1 MGIWLPRNGQSGIG
15 LECTNK
21 IPRFLS
27 VQANT
32 TNTRSKRQSD
42 KAVSKIMGGV
52 AVVWCKVMRE
62 REPLCVFLS
71 FPLDAGGKY

>member
-1 MGIWLPRNGQSGIG
+1 MR

-21 IPRFLS
+21 IFRFSS

-52 AVVWCKVMRE
+52 GGGMVYKVMRDGE
-62 REPLCVFLS
+62 RERERAFMRC
-71 FPLDAGGKY
+71 